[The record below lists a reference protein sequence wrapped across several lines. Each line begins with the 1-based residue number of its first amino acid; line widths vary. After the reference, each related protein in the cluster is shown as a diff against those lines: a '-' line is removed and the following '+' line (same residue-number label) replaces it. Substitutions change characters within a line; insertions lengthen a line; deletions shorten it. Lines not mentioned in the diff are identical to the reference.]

1 MSDKIYYSF
10 LSELEGG
17 SVTKGYVPAA
27 GVSKSGV
34 TIGTGFDLGQRN
46 ETDLKTLGLSSAL
59 IAILKPYLGK
69 QAKDAQAVLDKTPL
83 SITFDQAAGIDK
95 AVKKAHID
103 LIKQNYNAVAENKK
117 TFTDLPAEA
126 QTVIASVSFQYGAIL
141 GARAP
146 KFWNAAK
153 IQDWKECIKVLNNF
167 GDAYPTRRKK
177 EAALLEKIK

>member
-1 MSDKIYYSF
+1 MSDKIDYSF

-103 LIKQNYNAVAENKK
+103 LIKQNYNAVSENKK
-117 TFTDLPAEA
+117 PLLICLRKHKQSLRLCHFNTELSWEPVRPSSGMPRKFRTGKN
-126 QTVIASVSFQYGAIL
+126 AS
-141 GARAP
+141 
-146 KFWNAAK
+146 K
-153 IQDWKECIKVLNNF
+153 C
-167 GDAYPTRRKK
+167 
-177 EAALLEKIK
+177 